1 MRKNVGVNLTQAI
14 RNYIYLNPGCTKYDL
29 VNDLG
34 IPYDKMRMPISKWK
48 RNREILVENG
58 CYSALE
64 SLSYLKEY
72 NQTPDEFSRRD
83 YLKKLVDVVINNI
96 QECTDHNVKIQ
107 YIQEGRRL
115 LKDLK

>member
-34 IPYDKMRMPISKWK
+34 IPYDKMRMPISKLK
-48 RNREILVENG
+48 RNGEILVENG

-72 NQTPDEFSRRD
+72 NQTPDEFSRRE

-96 QECTDHNVKIQ
+96 QECTDHSIKIQ

>member
-14 RNYIYLNPGCTKYDL
+14 RNYIFNNPGCSKYDL

-34 IPYDKMRMPISKWK
+34 FPYSKMRMAISKLK
-48 RNREILVENG
+48 NNGEILIEDG
-58 CYSALE
+58 CYTALE
-64 SLSYLKEY
+64 SLAYLKEY
-72 NQTPDEFSRRD
+72 NQTPEEFSRRE
-83 YLKKLVDVVINNI
+83 YLKKLVDVVILNI

-107 YIQEGRRL
+107 YIQEGRKL

>member
-34 IPYDKMRMPISKWK
+34 IPYDKMRMPISKLK
-48 RNREILVENG
+48 RNGEILVENG

-72 NQTPDEFSRRD
+72 NQTPDEFSRRE

-107 YIQEGRRL
+107 YIQEGRSL

>member
-14 RNYIYLNPGCTKYDL
+14 RNYIFNNPGCNKYDL

-34 IPYDKMRMPISKWK
+34 FPYSKMRMALSKLK
-48 RNREILVENG
+48 NNGEILIENG
-58 CYSALE
+58 CYTALE
-64 SLSYLKEY
+64 SLAYLKEY
-72 NQTPDEFSRRD
+72 NQTPEEFSRRE
-83 YLKKLVDVVINNI
+83 YLKKLVDVVITNI
-96 QECTDHNVKIQ
+96 QECTDHTIKIQ

>member
-34 IPYDKMRMPISKWK
+34 IPYDKMRMPISKLK
-48 RNREILVENG
+48 KNGEILVENG

-72 NQTPDEFSRRD
+72 NQTPKEFSRRE
-83 YLKKLVDVVINNI
+83 YLKKLVDVVITNI
-96 QECTDHNVKIQ
+96 QECTDHTIKIQ